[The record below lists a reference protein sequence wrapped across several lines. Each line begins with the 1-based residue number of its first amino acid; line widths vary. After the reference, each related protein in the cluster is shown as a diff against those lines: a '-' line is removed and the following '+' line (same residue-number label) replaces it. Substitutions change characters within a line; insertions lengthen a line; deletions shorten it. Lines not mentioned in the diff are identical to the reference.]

1 MNIPSSLR
9 MTSFGLV
16 TALGLAFNS
25 VALAQSPPAAPPGP
39 SADGPPSVPAAPA
52 ASPQVPVVTQSS
64 RVRAFN
70 PGPGGEVRSLYLQ
83 NGSVVDVTPAL
94 GGQLGAAVRKG
105 ERITVTGT
113 KSEINGQSLLEAAS
127 IRLNDQTFSANAPS
141 SVPPGPGALAQGVV
155 APPPAPPQA
164 PPPAPSPGRRIKPA
178 APAPCGVSAGAPPP
192 PPDGMAPPPPPPDG
206 MAPPPP
212 PQK

>member
-1 MNIPSSLR
+1 MTDSAVSTNGTPLASVEAEVSPMNIPSSLR

-105 ERITVTGT
+105 ERIRASRPRRTCSRRGCATAGT
-113 KSEINGQSLLEAAS
+113 TASTTSCTFTRTENQTRCTRSVRCVRWRTSAA
-127 IRLNDQTFSANAPS
+127 A
-141 SVPPGPGALAQGVV
+141 
-155 APPPAPPQA
+155 
-164 PPPAPSPGRRIKPA
+164 
-178 APAPCGVSAGAPPP
+178 
-192 PPDGMAPPPPPPDG
+192 
-206 MAPPPP
+206 
-212 PQK
+212 